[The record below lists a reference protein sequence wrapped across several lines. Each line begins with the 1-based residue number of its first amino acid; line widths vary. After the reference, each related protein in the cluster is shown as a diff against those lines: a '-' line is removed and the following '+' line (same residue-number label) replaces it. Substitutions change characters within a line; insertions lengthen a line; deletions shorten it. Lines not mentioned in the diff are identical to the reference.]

1 MVRRHILLTLMVVLC
16 AGLRAQNYS
25 TNVTLVEEDGNTAT
39 FEVTAIAAKKKEASE
54 LAAKSAFNAL
64 FHSGVTGLKNGVPM
78 VSVERKDYDYRF
90 FNESRYINYLS
101 GDINMIDDDKVGGR
115 SRVKV
120 RVTVQLKPLM
130 ADLERNKV
138 ALSPGWSDAKAVNA
152 TAALNPTIVVV
163 PYVRSSEADFDAMR
177 NEINARPSLKAVI
190 DKLTGMFGKHGY
202 KTRDFITQLQNS
214 KVNQILTLGTQSDEK
229 SKIAQMI
236 PGDIVVTVDVVVN
249 NDGSKKSDCQVS
261 IKAVENQTNGN
272 LAAAAYTSGQY
283 MTTDT
288 VLLADYA
295 LKKISKEF
303 FTNLQTAFEDIVKKG
318 HEIVIDL
325 TLSEAV
331 TDWDFD
337 QEAPNGSDY
346 FKETLDEWLRSHS
359 FQGVYD
365 MNNSTDKYIHATVNI
380 PLWNMEKN
388 RSYSISNFASD
399 MKKFFREQLG
409 DSYRATVTA
418 LGQKLVVTIE

>member
-1 MVRRHILLTLMVVLC
+1 MIRRYILLTLVVVLC
-16 AGLRAQNYS
+16 ANLRAQNYS
-25 TNVTLVEEDGNTAT
+25 NNVTLVQEDGNTAT
-39 FEVTAIAAKKKEASE
+39 LEVTAIAAKKKEASE

-64 FHSGVTGLKNGVPM
+64 FHSGITGLKNGVPM
-78 VSVERKDYDYRF
+78 IAVERRDYDYMF
-90 FNESRYINYLS
+90 FNESRYINYLA

-120 RVTVQLKPLM
+120 QVTIQLTALK
-130 ADLERNKV
+130 DELERNKLV
-138 ALSPGWSDAKAVNA
+138 LSPGWSDAKAVNA

-163 PYVRSSEADFDAMR
+163 PYVRSGEADFDAMR
-177 NEINARPSLKAVI
+177 NEVNARPSLKAVL
-190 DKLTGMFGKHGY
+190 DKLTAMFGKHGY

-214 KVNQILTLGTQSDEK
+214 KTNQILTLGTQSDEK
-229 SKIAQMI
+229 TKIAQMI
-236 PGDIVVTVDVVVN
+236 PGDIVVTVDVIVN
-249 NDGSKKSDCQVS
+249 NDGTKKSDCQVS

-272 LAAAAYTSGQY
+272 LASAAYTSGQY

-303 FTNLQTAFEDIVKKG
+303 FTNLHSAFEDIIKKG
-318 HEIVIDL
+318 HEIVIDM

-331 TDWDFD
+331 TDWDFE

-365 MNNSTDKYIHATVNI
+365 MNTSTDKYIHATVNI
-380 PLWNMEKN
+380 PLWNVEKN
-388 RSYSISNFASD
+388 RSYSISNFGSD
-399 MKKFFREQLG
+399 VKKFLREQLG

>member
-1 MVRRHILLTLMVVLC
+1 MIRRYILLTLVVVLC
-16 AGLRAQNYS
+16 ANLRAQNYS
-25 TNVTLVEEDGNTAT
+25 NNVTLVQEDGNTAT
-39 FEVTAIAAKKKEASE
+39 LEVTAIAAKKKEASE

-64 FHSGVTGLKNGVPM
+64 FHSGVAGLKNGVPM
-78 VSVERKDYDYRF
+78 IAVERRDYDYMF
-90 FNESRYINYLS
+90 FNESRYINYLA

-120 RVTVQLKPLM
+120 QVTIQLTALK
-130 ADLERNKV
+130 DELERNKLV
-138 ALSPGWSDAKAVNA
+138 LSPGWSDAKAVNA

-163 PYVRSSEADFDAMR
+163 PYVRSGEADFDAMR
-177 NEINARPSLKAVI
+177 NEVNARPSLKAVL
-190 DKLTGMFGKHGY
+190 DKLTAMFGKHGY

-214 KVNQILTLGTQSDEK
+214 KTNQILTLGTQSDEK
-229 SKIAQMI
+229 TKIAQMI
-236 PGDIVVTVDVVVN
+236 PGDIVVTVDVIVN
-249 NDGSKKSDCQVS
+249 NDGTKKSDCQVS

-272 LAAAAYTSGQY
+272 LASAAYTSGQY

-303 FTNLQTAFEDIVKKG
+303 FTNLHSAFEDIIKKG
-318 HEIVIDL
+318 HEIVIDM

-331 TDWDFD
+331 TDWDFE

-346 FKETLDEWLRSHS
+346 FKETFDEWLRSHS

-380 PLWNMEKN
+380 PLWNVEKN
-388 RSYSISNFASD
+388 RSYSISNFGSD
-399 MKKFFREQLG
+399 VKKFLREQLG

>member
-1 MVRRHILLTLMVVLC
+1 MLTLVVVLC
-16 AGLRAQNYS
+16 ANLRAQNYS
-25 TNVTLVEEDGNTAT
+25 NNVTLVQEDGNTAT
-39 FEVTAIAAKKKEASE
+39 LEVTAIAAKKKEASE

-64 FHSGVTGLKNGVPM
+64 FHAGVAGLKNGVPM
-78 VSVERKDYDYRF
+78 IAVERRDYDYMF
-90 FNESRYINYLS
+90 FNESRYINYLA

-120 RVTVQLKPLM
+120 QVTIQLTALK
-130 ADLERNKV
+130 DELERNKLV
-138 ALSPGWSDAKAVNA
+138 LSPGWSDAKTVNA

-163 PYVRSSEADFDAMR
+163 PYVRSGEADFDAMR
-177 NEINARPSLKAVI
+177 NEVNARPSLKAVL
-190 DKLTGMFGKHGY
+190 DKLTAMFGKHGY

-214 KVNQILTLGTQSDEK
+214 KTNQILTLGTQSDEK
-229 SKIAQMI
+229 TKIAQMI
-236 PGDIVVTVDVVVN
+236 PGDIVVTVDVIVN
-249 NDGSKKSDCQVS
+249 NDGTKKSDCQVS

-272 LAAAAYTSGQY
+272 LASAAYTSGQY

-303 FTNLQTAFEDIVKKG
+303 FTNLHSAFEDIIKKG
-318 HEIVIDL
+318 HEIVIDM

-331 TDWDFD
+331 TDWDFE

-346 FKETLDEWLRSHS
+346 FKETFDEWLRSHS

-380 PLWNMEKN
+380 PLWNVEKN
-388 RSYSISNFASD
+388 RSYSISNFGSD
-399 MKKFFREQLG
+399 VKKFLREQLG